1 MEKELVRKLCKAT
14 ERLVLIEKRNL
25 RKVIEGFSKEYGI
38 PYGELS
44 NAIFKESIETWN
56 PSIWY
61 RGKRDNN
68 RFSFRYVSVLVGEE
82 NGKDNY
88 LYS

>member
-1 MEKELVRKLCKAT
+1 MEKELVRKLCK
-14 ERLVLIEKRNL
+14 EMELLVLIEKRNL
-25 RKVIEGFSKEYGI
+25 NEVTKELAKKHGI
-38 PYGELS
+38 PHRELR
-44 NAIFKESIETWN
+44 NALFKESIETHN

-68 RFSFRYVSVLVGEE
+68 CFSFRYVSVLVSEKD
-82 NGKDNY
+82 GKNNY